1 MVEPDDGTVFLS
13 NAGEPFSLDHLSDL
27 VRVHVDAAKIGKR
40 GACHLFRHTMA
51 TLMLEGGADIRY
63 IQAMLGHTDL
73 KTTEIYTQVS
83 IRQLKQ
89 IHTATHPARLAPSN
103 HQPRSD
109 ESAESARAELLSTLD
124 AEAEEDNEAEN
135 RL

>member
-1 MVEPDDGTVFLS
+1 
-13 NAGEPFSLDHLSDL
+13 
-27 VRVHVDAAKIGKR
+27 
-40 GACHLFRHTMA
+40 
-51 TLMLEGGADIRY
+51 MLEGGADIRY

-89 IHTATHPARLAPSN
+89 IHTATHPARLAPASN
-103 HQPRSD
+103 QAHTD
-109 ESAESARAELLSTLD
+109 ESAESARAQLLSTLD
-124 AEAEEDNEAEN
+124 AEAEEDNEVEN

>member
-1 MVEPDDGTVFLS
+1 
-13 NAGEPFSLDHLSDL
+13 
-27 VRVHVDAAKIGKR
+27 
-40 GACHLFRHTMA
+40 MA

-89 IHTATHPARLAPSN
+89 IHTATHPARLAQS
-103 HQPRSD
+103 SKSATD
-109 ESAESARAELLSTLD
+109 EAAESARAELLTTLD
-124 AEAEEDNEAEN
+124 AEAEEDNEAADTLSS
-135 RL
+135 RT

>member
-1 MVEPDDGTVFLS
+1 
-13 NAGEPFSLDHLSDL
+13 
-27 VRVHVDAAKIGKR
+27 
-40 GACHLFRHTMA
+40 
-51 TLMLEGGADIRY
+51 MLEGGADIRH

-89 IHTATHPARLAPSN
+89 FHTATHPARLAPNPAQTDAS
-103 HQPRSD
+103 S
-109 ESAESARAELLSTLD
+109 ESARAELLATLG
-124 AEAEEDNEAEN
+124 AEAEQDNEADN

>member
-1 MVEPDDGTVFLS
+1 
-13 NAGEPFSLDHLSDL
+13 
-27 VRVHVDAAKIGKR
+27 
-40 GACHLFRHTMA
+40 
-51 TLMLEGGADIRY
+51 
-63 IQAMLGHTDL
+63 MLGHTDL

-89 IHTATHPARLAPSN
+89 IHTATHPARLAPANSQA
-103 HQPRSD
+103 HTD
-109 ESAESARAELLSTLD
+109 ESARAALLSTLD

>member
-1 MVEPDDGTVFLS
+1 
-13 NAGEPFSLDHLSDL
+13 
-27 VRVHVDAAKIGKR
+27 
-40 GACHLFRHTMA
+40 
-51 TLMLEGGADIRY
+51 
-63 IQAMLGHTDL
+63 MLGHTDL

-89 IHTATHPARLAPSN
+89 IHTATHRARLALSN
-103 HQPRSD
+103 HAHTN

>member
-1 MVEPDDGTVFLS
+1 MT
-13 NAGEPFSLDHLSDL
+13 
-27 VRVHVDAAKIGKR
+27 
-40 GACHLFRHTMA
+40 

-103 HQPRSD
+103 QAHT
-109 ESAESARAELLSTLD
+109 EKSAQSARADLLSTLD

>member
-1 MVEPDDGTVFLS
+1 MKLYDLDTECGTVMIRQ
-13 NAGEPFSLDHLSDL
+13 GKGKKD
-27 VRVHVDAAKIGKR
+27 RVIPIGKR
-40 GACHLFRHTMA
+40 GGCHLFRHTMA
-51 TLMLEGGADIRY
+51 TLMLEGGVDIRY
-63 IQAMLGHTDL
+63 FQAMLGHTDL

-89 IHTATHPARLAPSN
+89 IHTARHPARLAPSN
-103 HQPRSD
+103 NQAHTD
-109 ESAESARAELLSTLD
+109 ESARAELLSTLD